1 MTMTKS
7 FYTDWLLSK
16 LRGDEIVL
24 RMNAST
30 QQYKQRANIA
40 RGEAFAYYSDAEM
53 PMACHILYRAWVQP
67 DGKNYLYDLIQ
78 TPFPHATAEWE
89 NTIMEIIK
97 NWSSAWLAD
106 ESNVFT
112 LQTPFNQMVVKS
124 HPTVLTHLA
133 RMHGMLVYRPSD
145 PFAAVLR
152 DIAAKRLDAVIRN
165 GGRDW
170 ASALGM

>member
-40 RGEAFAYYSDAEM
+40 RGEAFAYYPDAEM
-53 PMACHILYRAWVQP
+53 PIACHILYNAWVQP
-67 DGKNYLYDLIQ
+67 DGKTFHYELAQ
-78 TPFPHATAEWE
+78 TPFPHATDEWE
-89 NTIMEIIK
+89 KTIMEIIK
-97 NWSSAWLAD
+97 YWSSNWMAED
-106 ESNVFT
+106 SNVFT

-124 HPTVLTHLA
+124 HPAVLTHLA
-133 RMHGMLVYRPSD
+133 RMHGMLVNRPSNQ
-145 PFAAVLR
+145 FARVLR

-170 ASALGM
+170 ANALGM